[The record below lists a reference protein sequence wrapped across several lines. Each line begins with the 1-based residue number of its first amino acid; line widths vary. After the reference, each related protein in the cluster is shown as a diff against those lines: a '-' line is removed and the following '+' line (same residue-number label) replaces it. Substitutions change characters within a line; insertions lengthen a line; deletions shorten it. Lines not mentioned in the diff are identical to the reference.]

1 MHTLARRLS
10 TLACI
15 AWAAVA
21 LAQGA
26 NGRISGKLTDP
37 NGLAVANLDQQGV
50 ELSMKDQATGKVYST
65 PIRTDGSY
73 DLKGLP
79 AGTYDLAVPLTGSM
93 YRGFEQKTVAI
104 AAGETLAKDIAL
116 PWSINLGTIGDD
128 PTTLSNDLR
137 ARSKNT
143 KGPTPR
149 TREGHP
155 DLTGMWY
162 GIPVNTP
169 RGAPKMKPWAQQISD
184 TLRRTNSS
192 ADGGPG
198 NQGPAAYCLPQ
209 SATPVT
215 LPFPYEFIQTKD
227 RLIQLTEFL
236 TPGHREIYLDGR
248 PHPDMNEWNPGWY
261 GHSIGHWEKDTLVI
275 DTVGFNEITPS
286 FAVHSEKLHVI
297 ERIQRPSKDKLVID
311 IFAEDPE
318 AWTETHKAH
327 YDVGL
332 VTGEAIQEW
341 VCAENNRADHFGIQ
355 WKGRP

>member
-10 TLACI
+10 VLACI
-15 AWAAVA
+15 AWVATA

-26 NGRISGKLTDP
+26 PGRITGKLIDP
-37 NGLAVANLDQQGV
+37 NGLAVTNLDQQGV
-50 ELSMKDQATGKVYST
+50 EVSMKDAVTGKVYAVPVSV
-65 PIRTDGSY
+65 DGSF
-73 DLKGLP
+73 DIKGLP
-79 AGTYDLAVPLTGSM
+79 AGTYDLAAPVAGAM
-93 YRGFEQKTVAI
+93 YRGFAEKSVRI
-104 AAGETLAKDIAL
+104 EAGQTLNKDLPL

-143 KGPTPR
+143 KGPAPR
-149 TREGHP
+149 TRDGHP
-155 DLTGMWY
+155 DLTGIWY
-162 GIPVNTP
+162 DVPVNAP

-184 TLRRTNSS
+184 TLRRTNNS

-215 LPFPYEFIQTKD
+215 LPFPYEFIQTSD

-248 PHPDMNEWNPGWY
+248 PHPDPNLWNPAWY
-261 GHSIGHWEKDTLVI
+261 GHSVGHWEKDTLVI
-275 DTVGFNEITPS
+275 DSVGFNEITPS
-286 FAVHSEKLHVI
+286 FAVHSEKLHVV
-297 ERIQRPSKDKLVID
+297 ERIRRPSKDKLVID
-311 IFAEDPE
+311 ITAEDPD
-318 AWTETHKAH
+318 AWTEPYSVH

-332 VTGEAIQEW
+332 VTDEAIQEW
-341 VCAENNRADHFGIQ
+341 VCAENNRSDHFGVQ